1 MAAASLKGIDK
12 GLKEYLK
19 KHQLPEV
26 YEVRDWAGLSVIVD
40 RTISLL
46 NIADWICWMNYCCR
60 FNIYLFIILYRVVS

>member
-26 YEVRDWAGLSVIVD
+26 YEVRG
-40 RTISLL
+40 
-46 NIADWICWMNYCCR
+46 
-60 FNIYLFIILYRVVS
+60 